1 MFTLISEYIKR
12 KKNCASGNGKS
23 HKVTPFICFIC
34 FQAIAI
40 AGCFMSEG
48 PILVVCPAILR
59 FSWAEE
65 IERWLPSCL
74 PSEIHLGIGFLPL
87 SFYFYSCFCFASFLL
102 GWVLEVGE
110 SRVR

>member
-1 MFTLISEYIKR
+1 
-12 KKNCASGNGKS
+12 
-23 HKVTPFICFIC
+23 
-34 FQAIAI
+34 
-40 AGCFMSEG
+40 MSEG

-102 GWVLEVGE
+102 GWVLEVGRAGSDE
-110 SRVR
+110 ALDRVRILEDSNGLLS